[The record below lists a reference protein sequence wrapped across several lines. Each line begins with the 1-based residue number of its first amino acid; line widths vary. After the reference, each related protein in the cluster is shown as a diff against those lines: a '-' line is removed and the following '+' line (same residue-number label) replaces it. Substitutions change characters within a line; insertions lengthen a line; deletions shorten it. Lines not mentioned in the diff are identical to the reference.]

1 MFGNFFREN
10 MSMGYTLDMN
20 VRILRN
26 STVTHLPILS
36 AKRWGVGGGGGGWV

>member
-1 MFGNFFREN
+1 
-10 MSMGYTLDMN
+10 MN

-36 AKRWGVGGGGGGWV
+36 AKRWGVGGGGGAAGFDGQMSVVSF